1 MMRGGG
7 APRSCCPVVAR
18 GAAGVLWVYNG
29 VEIIAN
35 HQGNRT
41 TPSFVAFTSTK
52 RLAGYAAKNQVAV
65 NAANTVYDVKWLIG
79 RHFSEPSVQRDL
91 QHFSY
96 LVVAEDGDMLFVQIE
111 CQVSTTQFVVDATA
125 TQHHHQSL
133 GGCRVGDIPGRIPGD
148 VPSGVPGGMAGGL
161 CSMLGDMSGGMPGGK
176 AGGMV
181 CGAACRVADP
191 SASDSNMTMEDND
204 WRVALATPG
213 GGLSPTSGGGG
224 GGAGGGGTTTPAT
237 ALLRTVLATAEA
249 ARSAW
254 AGPVP
259 LVTAAAADT
268 RALVAA
274 VTAAA
279 DADLDAHRG
288 SLDTARAYYAVTVL
302 IDVLGCLAG
311 GPSPPAAPVG
321 GGGGGHAT
329 ASPAAGGAAAG
340 CPAAGAPADDGATAD
355 RARYAVAHIM
365 KALADGGPAADG
377 TVGPPPASAWAACR
391 SAAAAAAAPGAAAV
405 AAALAADATVEPP
418 ALTAA
423 ADALA
428 RHRGG
433 GGAGG
438 APPSSPPSSSPP
450 SSPATPA
457 AAAAAGAGASLL
469 TAARATKKAASAL
482 DFGDAPAARR
492 CLRAALRALDGVGRG
507 PADGVG
513 G

>member
-1 MMRGGG
+1 MAPPMRG
-7 APRSCCPVVAR
+7 APR
-18 GAAGVLWVYNG
+18 
-29 VEIIAN
+29 
-35 HQGNRT
+35 
-41 TPSFVAFTSTK
+41 
-52 RLAGYAAKNQVAV
+52 
-65 NAANTVYDVKWLIG
+65 
-79 RHFSEPSVQRDL
+79 
-91 QHFSY
+91 
-96 LVVAEDGDMLFVQIE
+96 
-111 CQVSTTQFVVDATA
+111 
-125 TQHHHQSL
+125 
-133 GGCRVGDIPGRIPGD
+133 
-148 VPSGVPGGMAGGL
+148 GVP
-161 CSMLGDMSGGMPGGK
+161 PGGK
-176 AGGMV
+176 GG
-181 CGAACRVADP
+181 RVLALP
-191 SASDSNMTMEDND
+191 SAPAPPPLPTTSRGDLFFVQPHPAKGASLLLHERPVCHHPVSSPFAPPKGGTLPLPPPPRQSPTLPFLPLCAAASSLCSPRPPSRGDSRGASPVWGALLVFSMAPPTPPPAPRSPPPPPPPTSPTPLTATSWPAELRPIAKYLARAEELADTYPTVAFGC
-204 WRVALATPG
+204 RLTALSVALATPG